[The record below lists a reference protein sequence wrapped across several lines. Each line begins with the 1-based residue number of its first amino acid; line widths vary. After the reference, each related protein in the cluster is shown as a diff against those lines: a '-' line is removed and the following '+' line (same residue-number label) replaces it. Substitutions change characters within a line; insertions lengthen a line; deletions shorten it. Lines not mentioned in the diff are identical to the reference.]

1 MRVVVTGGAG
11 FLGSHFCERLIA
23 QGHEVVCLDNLLTG
37 REENLASLRREP
49 RFAFERRDVSDP
61 WSVAGPVGAVA
72 HLASPASSADYSA
85 YPIETLRAGSA
96 GAYHA
101 LELAQAKRARF
112 LLAST
117 SEVYG
122 DPEEHPQREEYWGH
136 VNPIGLRA
144 CYDEAKRFA
153 EALASTY
160 RRRRGVSVRIARI
173 FNTYG
178 PRMRGNDGRVIP
190 TLVDQALNGQG
201 LTLYGD
207 GSQTRSFCY
216 VSDLIAGLERLLA
229 LEELEGA
236 LARPVNLGNPE
247 EITILELAERV
258 RALIPAA
265 GPLRFLPL
273 PADDPKRRRP
283 DISRARALLGWAPS
297 VGLDEGLPATVAYF
311 RGAAAAA

>member
-23 QGHEVVCLDNLLTG
+23 QGHEVVCFDNLLTG

-49 RFAFERRDVSDP
+49 RFSFERRDVSDP

-72 HLASPASSADYSA
+72 HLASPASPADYSA

-96 GAYHA
+96 GTYHA

-122 DPEEHPQREEYWGH
+122 DPEEHPQREEYWGR

-160 RRRRGVSVRIARI
+160 RRLRAVSVRIARI

-216 VSDLIAGLERLLA
+216 VSDLIAGLDRLLA
-229 LEELEGA
+229 LAELEGA
-236 LARPVNLGNPE
+236 LAPPVNLGNPE

-258 RALIPAA
+258 RALLPAA
-265 GPLRFLPL
+265 GPLTFLPL